1 MTSEHSWHVVAGFGA
16 HIKSTGTTLSI
27 LYKGEQKEF
36 PLLSVRHLLLVGGH
50 NIHTAAVT
58 RLLRQGSSISF
69 FDADGT
75 PVGMLNPF
83 GSDVGADIRKA
94 QRARMPHTFA
104 QEIANTTLKSR
115 LLAIERTGDQQ
126 GKSLFY
132 EGEQEILH
140 RLLRDLEYLVTMDEL
155 RRVHKLTGD
164 MYYEIMGRSIS
175 PELGFRRRTSRP
187 HQDPVNA
194 MLSLGYA
201 MLFGNT
207 IVSVMGAYLDPNHGF
222 LREGE
227 RSLVSDLIDPLK
239 ASMVD
244 AAVFSIARAGLV
256 DGGYEISTKRC
267 HLDEDVVNALIA
279 ALRDSVNQEIIDDN
293 VLSLSQAVMGEG
305 PFSLAY
311 QVSGMITDPEIGRA
325 HV

>member
-36 PLLSVRHLLLVGGH
+36 PLPSVHHLLLVGGH
-50 NIHTAAVT
+50 NIHTSAVT

-83 GSDVGADIRKA
+83 GSDVGAEMRAA
-94 QRARMPHTFA
+94 QKDRMPHAFA
-104 QEIANTTLKSR
+104 QEMARATLTSR
-115 LLAIERTGDQQ
+115 LLAIELTGEDL
-126 GKSLFY
+126 GENLFY

-140 RLLRDLEYLVTMDEL
+140 NLLEDLEYLITMDEL
-155 RRVHKLTGD
+155 RRVHKLAGD
-164 MYYEIMGRSIS
+164 MYYEIMARSLS
-175 PELGFRRRTSRP
+175 PELGFRRRTRRP

-207 IVSVMGAYLDPNHGF
+207 IVSVIGAYLDPDTGF
-222 LREGE
+222 LQEGE
-227 RSLVSDLIDPLK
+227 GSLVQDLIDPLK
-239 ASMVD
+239 TSMVD
-244 AAVFSIARAGLV
+244 TVVFSIARAGLI
-256 DGGYEISTKRC
+256 DGRYEVSTKRC
-267 HLDEDVVNALIA
+267 HLDEEVIDALIA
-279 ALRDSVNQEIIDDN
+279 PLRDSMKQEVIDEN

-305 PFSLAY
+305 PFSLVY
-311 QVSGMITDPEIGRA
+311 
-325 HV
+325 

>member
-36 PLLSVRHLLLVGGH
+36 PLPSVHHLLLVGGH
-50 NIHTAAVT
+50 NIHTSAVT

-83 GSDVGADIRKA
+83 GSDVGAEVRDA
-94 QRARMPHTFA
+94 QKNRMPHAFA
-104 QEIANTTLKSR
+104 QEMARATLKSR
-115 LLAIERTGDQQ
+115 LLAIERTGEEL
-126 GKSLFY
+126 GENLFY

-140 RLLRDLEYLVTMDEL
+140 NLLEDLEYLITMDEL
-155 RRVHKLTGD
+155 RRVHKLAGD
-164 MYYEIMGRSIS
+164 MYYEIMARSLS
-175 PELGFRRRTSRP
+175 PELGFRRRTKRP

-207 IVSVMGAYLDPNHGF
+207 IVSVIGAYLDPDTGF

-227 RSLVSDLIDPLK
+227 GSLVQDLIDPLK
-239 ASMVD
+239 TTMVD
-244 AAVFSIARAGLV
+244 TVVFSIARAGLI
-256 DGGYEISTKRC
+256 DGRYGVSTKRC
-267 HLDEDVVNALIA
+267 HLDEEVIDALIA
-279 ALRDSVNQEIIDDN
+279 PLRDAIKQEVIDEN

-305 PFSLAY
+305 PFSLIY
-311 QVSGMITDPEIGRA
+311 
-325 HV
+325 

>member
-16 HIKSTGTTLSI
+16 HIKSTGTTLSV

-36 PLLSVRHLLLVGGH
+36 PLSSVQHLLLVGGH
-50 NIHTAAVT
+50 NIHTSAVT

-83 GSDVGADIRKA
+83 GSDVGAEIRDA
-94 QRARMPHTFA
+94 QRARMPHSFA
-104 QEIANTTLKSR
+104 QEIARVTLKSR
-115 LLAIERTGDQQ
+115 LLAIERTGDQL
-126 GKSLFY
+126 GETLFY
-132 EGEQEILH
+132 EGEQEIMH
-140 RLLRDLEYLVTMDEL
+140 NLLTDLEYLITMDEL

-164 MYYEIMGRSIS
+164 MYYEIMARSLS
-175 PELGFRRRTSRP
+175 PELGFRRRTKRP

-207 IVSVMGAYLDPNHGF
+207 IVSVIGAYLDPDYGF

-239 ASMVD
+239 TSMVD
-244 AAVFSIARAGLV
+244 AAVFSIARAGLIN
-256 DGGYEISTKRC
+256 GRYEVSTKRC
-267 HLDEDVVNALIA
+267 HLNEDVIDALIA
-279 ALRDSVNQEIIDDN
+279 ALRASINQDIIDDN

-305 PFSLAY
+305 PFSIAY
-311 QVSGMITDPEIGRA
+311 QISGMFSDPILQCR
-325 HV
+325 

>member
-36 PLLSVRHLLLVGGH
+36 PLPSVQHLLLVGGH
-50 NIHTAAVT
+50 NIHTSAVT

-83 GSDVGADIRKA
+83 GSDVGADVRKA
-94 QRARMPHTFA
+94 QVARMPHSFA
-104 QEIANTTLKSR
+104 QEIARATLKSR
-115 LLAIERTGDQQ
+115 LLEIERTEEQL
-126 GKSLFY
+126 GKNLFY

-140 RLLRDLEYLVTMDEL
+140 NLLKDLEYLITMDEL
-155 RRVHKLTGD
+155 RRVHKLAGD
-164 MYYEIMGRSIS
+164 MYYEIMARSLS
-175 PELGFRRRTSRP
+175 PELGFRRRTKRP

-207 IVSVMGAYLDPNHGF
+207 IVSVIGAYLDPDYGY

-227 RSLVSDLIDPLK
+227 RSLVAELIDPIK
-239 ASMVD
+239 TTMVD
-244 AAVFSIARAGLV
+244 SVVFSIARAGLI
-256 DGGYEISTKRC
+256 DDRYEVSTKRC
-267 HLDEDVVNALIA
+267 HLNEEVIDALIA
-279 ALRDSVNQEIIDDN
+279 PLRDSIKQEIIDEI
-293 VLSLSQAVMGEG
+293 VLSLSRAVMGEE
-305 PFSLAY
+305 PFSL
-311 QVSGMITDPEIGRA
+311 M
-325 HV
+325 H

>member
-36 PLLSVRHLLLVGGH
+36 PLPSVHHLLLVGGH
-50 NIHTAAVT
+50 NIHTSAVT

-83 GSDVGADIRKA
+83 GSDVGADVRKA

-104 QEIANTTLKSR
+104 QEIARATLKSR
-115 LLAIERTGDQQ
+115 LLAIERTGDQL
-126 GKSLFY
+126 GENLFY

-140 RLLRDLEYLVTMDEL
+140 NLLKDLEYLITMDEL
-155 RRVHKLTGD
+155 RRVHKLAGD
-164 MYYEIMGRSIS
+164 MYYEIMARSLS
-175 PELGFRRRTSRP
+175 PELGFRRRTKRP

-207 IVSVMGAYLDPNHGF
+207 IVSVIGAYLDPDYGF

-227 RSLVSDLIDPLK
+227 RSLVADLIDPIK
-239 ASMVD
+239 TTMVD
-244 AAVFSIARAGLV
+244 EVVFSIARAGLI
-256 DGGYEISTKRC
+256 DRRYEVSTKRC
-267 HLDEDVVNALIA
+267 HLNEEVIDALIA
-279 ALRDSVNQEIIDDN
+279 PLRESIKQELIDSN
-293 VLSLSQAVMGEG
+293 VLSLSQSLMGDG
-305 PFSLAY
+305 PFFLGY
-311 QVSGMITDPEIGRA
+311 
-325 HV
+325 

>member
-36 PLLSVRHLLLVGGH
+36 PLSSVQHLLLVGGH
-50 NIHTAAVT
+50 NIHTSAVT

-83 GSDVGADIRKA
+83 GNDVGADIRNA

-104 QEIANTTLKSR
+104 QEIAKATLKSR
-115 LLAIERTGDQQ
+115 LLAIERIGDQL
-126 GKSLFY
+126 GESLFY
-132 EGEQEILH
+132 EGEQDILH
-140 RLLRDLEYLVTMDEL
+140 NLLADLEYLITMDEL

-164 MYYEIMGRSIS
+164 MYYEIMARSLS
-175 PELGFRRRTSRP
+175 PELGFRRRTTRP

-207 IVSVMGAYLDPNHGF
+207 IVSVIGAYLDPDYGF

-239 ASMVD
+239 TSMVD
-244 AAVFSIARAGLV
+244 AAVFSIARAGLIN
-256 DGGYEISTKRC
+256 GRYEISTKRC
-267 HLDEDVVNALIA
+267 HLNEDVIDALIA
-279 ALRDSVNQEIIDDN
+279 ALRASINQEIIDDN

-305 PFSLAY
+305 PFTLAY
-311 QVSGMITDPEIGRA
+311 QISGQFTDPAPKCR
-325 HV
+325 

>member
-27 LYKGEQKEF
+27 LYKGEQSEL
-36 PLLSVRHLLLVGGH
+36 PLPSVKHLLLVGGH
-50 NIHTAAVT
+50 NIHTSAVT

-83 GSDVGADIRKA
+83 GCDVGADMRKA
-94 QRARMPHTFA
+94 QYARMPHAFA
-104 QEIANTTLKSR
+104 QEIAQVTLKSR
-115 LLAIERTGDQQ
+115 LLAIERTGDQL
-126 GKSLFY
+126 GEDLFY

-140 RLLRDLEYLVTMDEL
+140 NLLSELEYLITMDEL
-155 RRVHKLTGD
+155 RRVHKLAGD
-164 MYYEIMGRSIS
+164 MYYEIMSRSLS
-175 PELGFRRRTSRP
+175 PELGFRRRTTRP

-207 IVSVMGAYLDPNHGF
+207 IVPVIGAYLDPDYGF

-227 RSLVSDLIDPLK
+227 RSLVADLIDPLK
-239 ASMVD
+239 TSMVD
-244 AAVFSIARAGLV
+244 AAVFSIARAGLIN
-256 DGGYEISTKRC
+256 GRYEISTKRC
-267 HLDEDVVNALIA
+267 HLNEEVVTALIS
-279 ALRDSVNQEIIDDN
+279 ALRASINQEVIDEN
-293 VLSLSQAVMGEG
+293 VLALSQAVQGEG
-305 PFSLAY
+305 PFSFVY
-311 QVSGMITDPEIGRA
+311 QITGIYNDLDPES
-325 HV
+325 

>member
-27 LYKGEQKEF
+27 LFKGEQKEF
-36 PLLSVRHLLLVGGH
+36 PLSSVHHLLLVGGH

-83 GSDVGADIRKA
+83 GSDVGADIRAA

-104 QEIANTTLKSR
+104 QEIAKVTLKSR
-115 LLAIERTGDQQ
+115 LLAIEQVGDQRGQ
-126 GKSLFY
+126 SLFY

-140 RLLRDLEYLVTMDEL
+140 GLLADLELYVTMDEL

-164 MYYEIMGRSIS
+164 MYYEIMARSLS
-175 PELGFRRRTSRP
+175 PGLGFRRRTTRP

-207 IVSVMGAYLDPNHGF
+207 IVSVIGAYLDPDHGF
-222 LREGE
+222 LWQGE
-227 RSLVSDLIDPLK
+227 RSLVSDLIEPLK

-244 AAVFSIARAGLV
+244 AAVFSIARAGLI
-256 DGGYEISTKRC
+256 DDRYEICTRRC
-267 HLDEDVVNALIA
+267 HLNEDVVDALVA
-279 ALRDSVNQEIIDDN
+279 ALRASINQEIIDDN

-305 PFSLAY
+305 PFLLAY
-311 QVSGMITDPEIGRA
+311 QVSRMCTGPIPGCR
-325 HV
+325 

>member
-36 PLLSVRHLLLVGGH
+36 PLASVHHLLLVGGH
-50 NIHTAAVT
+50 NIHTSAVT

-83 GSDVGADIRKA
+83 GSDVGCDIRKA
-94 QRARMPHTFA
+94 QRAHMPHAFA
-104 QEIANTTLKSR
+104 QNIAKTTLKSR
-115 LLAIERTGDQQ
+115 LLAIERTGDQM

-132 EGEQEILH
+132 EGEQEIMH
-140 RLLRDLEYLVTMDEL
+140 NLLNDLEYLITMDEL
-155 RRVHKLTGD
+155 RRVHKLAGD
-164 MYYEIMGRSIS
+164 MYYEIMARSLS
-175 PELGFRRRTSRP
+175 PELGFRRRTKRP
-187 HQDPVNA
+187 HQDPINA

-207 IVSVMGAYLDPNHGF
+207 IVSVIGAYLDPDYGF
-222 LREGE
+222 LRDGE
-227 RSLVSDLIDPLK
+227 RSLVVDLIDPMK
-239 ASMVD
+239 TTMIDSV
-244 AAVFSIARAGLV
+244 VFSIARAGLI
-256 DGGYEISTKRC
+256 DGRYEVSTKRC
-267 HLDEDVVNALIA
+267 HLDEEVIDALIA
-279 ALRDSVNQEIIDDN
+279 PLRDSIKQEIIDEN

-305 PFSLAY
+305 PFSLIY
-311 QVSGMITDPEIGRA
+311 
-325 HV
+325 

>member
-36 PLLSVRHLLLVGGH
+36 PLSLVQHLLLVGGH
-50 NIHTAAVT
+50 NIHTSVVT

-83 GSDVGADIRKA
+83 GSDVGSEIREA
-94 QRARMPHTFA
+94 QRARMPHAFA
-104 QEIANTTLKSR
+104 QEIARVTLKSR
-115 LLAIERTGDQQ
+115 LLAIERTGDQL
-126 GKSLFY
+126 GENLFY
-132 EGEQEILH
+132 KGEQEIMH
-140 RLLRDLEYLVTMDEL
+140 NLLSDLEYLITMDEL

-164 MYYEIMGRSIS
+164 MYYEIMARSLP
-175 PELGFRRRTSRP
+175 PELGFRRRTNQP

-207 IVSVMGAYLDPNHGF
+207 IVSVIGAYLDPDYGF
-222 LREGE
+222 MQEGE
-227 RSLVSDLIDPLK
+227 RSLVTDLIDPLK
-239 ASMVD
+239 TSMVD
-244 AAVFSIARAGLV
+244 AAVFSIARAGLIN
-256 DGGYEISTKRC
+256 GRYEVTTKRC
-267 HLDEDVVNALIA
+267 HLNEEVIDALIA
-279 ALRDSVNQEIIDDN
+279 ALRASINQEIIDDN
-293 VLSLSQAVMGEG
+293 VLSLSQAVMEEG
-305 PFSLAY
+305 PFSLAF
-311 QVSGMITDPEIGRA
+311 QISGLRKDPAPQSR
-325 HV
+325 

>member
-1 MTSEHSWHVVAGFGA
+1 MTSEYSWHVVAGFGA

-36 PLLSVRHLLLVGGH
+36 PLPSVQHLLLVGGH
-50 NIHTAAVT
+50 NIHTSAVT

-83 GSDVGADIRKA
+83 GSDVGADVRKA
-94 QRARMPHTFA
+94 QMARMPHSFA
-104 QEIANTTLKSR
+104 QEIARATLKSR
-115 LLAIERTGDQQ
+115 LLEIEQTGEQL
-126 GKSLFY
+126 GKNLFY

-140 RLLRDLEYLVTMDEL
+140 NLLKDLEYLITMDEL
-155 RRVHKLTGD
+155 RRVHKLAGD
-164 MYYEIMGRSIS
+164 MYYEIMARSLS
-175 PELGFRRRTSRP
+175 PELGFRRRTKRP

-207 IVSVMGAYLDPNHGF
+207 IVSVIGAYLDPDYGY

-227 RSLVSDLIDPLK
+227 RSLVTDLIDPLK
-239 ASMVD
+239 ATMVD
-244 AAVFSIARAGLV
+244 SVVFSIARAGLIN
-256 DGGYEISTKRC
+256 DRYEVSTKRC
-267 HLDEDVVNALIA
+267 HLDEEVIDALIA
-279 ALRDSVNQEIIDDN
+279 PLRDSIKQEIIDDN
-293 VLSLSQAVMGEG
+293 VLSLSRTVMGEG
-305 PFSLAY
+305 PFSILY
-311 QVSGMITDPEIGRA
+311 
-325 HV
+325 